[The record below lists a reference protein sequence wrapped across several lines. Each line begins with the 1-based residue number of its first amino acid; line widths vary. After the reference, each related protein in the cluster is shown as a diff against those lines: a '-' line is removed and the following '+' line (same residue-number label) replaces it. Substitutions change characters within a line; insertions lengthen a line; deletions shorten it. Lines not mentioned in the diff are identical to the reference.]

1 MKRRASLL
9 PLSACKQNPLLAESS
24 GFVSLSN
31 GSFQE
36 HVRNFTMSDIVK
48 GFGRFSVR
56 KPLMEEPAWALGRSY
71 GDLRFGLVGRPL
83 CIVATRPK
91 RQREARARAS

>member
-36 HVRNFTMSDIVK
+36 HVRNFTLSDIVK
-48 GFGRFSVR
+48 GFGRVSVR
-56 KPLMEEPAWALGRSY
+56 KPLMEEPAWALKLSY
-71 GDLRFGLVGRPL
+71 GDLCFGLVGRRPFAVERRPRRQHGTRSRPL
-83 CIVATRPK
+83 
-91 RQREARARAS
+91 

>member
-36 HVRNFTMSDIVK
+36 HVRNFTMSDI
-48 GFGRFSVR
+48 R
-56 KPLMEEPAWALGRSY
+56 
-71 GDLRFGLVGRPL
+71 
-83 CIVATRPK
+83 
-91 RQREARARAS
+91 REAEVPERKLAQPGSAGPVPKQRFA